1 MSNQQEETT
10 SEPISQA
17 FQTFFN
23 SLDGSVRI
31 SATTVEAQSVSATTI
46 GAQSVSAT
54 TVDAQSV
61 ELGVDENN
69 AVEIKGQIKN
79 NVPSAK
85 FTKKGRHQ

>member
-46 GAQSVSAT
+46 GAQSVELA
-54 TVDAQSV
+54 VDANNSV
-61 ELGVDENN
+61 G
-69 AVEIKGQIKN
+69 IKGQIKN

-85 FTKKGRHQ
+85 FTKKGRQ